1 MKESR
6 AHTKL
11 QEKNVFFLILCSDI
25 TINSIFTFSIV
36 YYIAMKST
44 FVIILFF
51 FLAMISTENTQP
63 LLFTDVIK
71 LQDTFTETVSNHL
84 FK

>member
-1 MKESR
+1 
-6 AHTKL
+6 
-11 QEKNVFFLILCSDI
+11 
-25 TINSIFTFSIV
+25 
-36 YYIAMKST
+36 MKST

>member
-25 TINSIFTFSIV
+25 TINSIFKFSIV
-36 YYIAMKST
+36 YCDEKHFCHYP
-44 FVIILFF
+44 FFF

-71 LQDTFTETVSNHL
+71 LQDTFTETVSYHL